1 MDIDWLYYCYTTI
14 LGKSENEFWCA
25 TPAKVYK
32 QLEIHSE
39 VISKKSNS
47 NRSNDMKKNS
57 NEIYGE
63 TVRLKVKK

>member
-14 LGKSENEFWCA
+14 LGKSEDEFWRA

-39 VISKKSNS
+39 VISKKT
-47 NRSNDMKKNS
+47 NDGRVDSAKNNN
-57 NEIYGE
+57 NEVKGE
-63 TVRLKVKK
+63 TVRLAVLD